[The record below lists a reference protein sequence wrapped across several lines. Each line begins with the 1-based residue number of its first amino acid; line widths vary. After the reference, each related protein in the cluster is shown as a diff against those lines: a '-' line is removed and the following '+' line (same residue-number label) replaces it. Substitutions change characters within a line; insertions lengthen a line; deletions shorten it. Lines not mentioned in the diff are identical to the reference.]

1 MQLYVL
7 TLCIQAPRYPV
18 ACSDAAS
25 SRDRTV
31 WIAGVTLTHA
41 VAGRQVVSAGRTV
54 TGPGTTG
61 RTATDR
67 VPSAPRTATNAPHL
81 SVCRIQ
87 RQVHANECVRSA
99 LRSMIDSQDTYAR

>member
-67 VPSAPRTATNAPHL
+67 VPSAPQHR
-81 SVCRIQ
+81 
-87 RQVHANECVRSA
+87 NECSPS
-99 LRSMIDSQDTYAR
+99 LRVPDPAAGSRQ